1 MWLATIG
8 DWDVEH
14 WENTAGWSW
23 SSVGGGE
30 SNQPLLGLAIF
41 ALFTFVVVIVLL
53 NLLIAILSE
62 TFDRVMESTGRV
74 TVREKLAITMD
85 VEASARCITLCC
97 RAKFNARFEPTWYP
111 SWVHVLRPK
120 GQNTEDADAA
130 AQGAVRLLKL
140 KLQVKKLDVMV
151 ERRFDKLAGIIGN
164 VADRVDKLEQM
175 QRAADDN
182 VREMKG
188 ELARVV
194 EELKGK
200 LARVVE
206 DAMKRAFAAHA
217 PSAGAAGAPAARAE
231 QSPTDADKTAAAPAP
246 DKESLD
252 LADLDLDDTMWD

>member
-14 WENTAGWSW
+14 WEDTAGWSW

-30 SNQPLLGLAIF
+30 GNQPLLGLCIF

-85 VEASARCITLCC
+85 VESSARCLTLCC
-97 RAKFNARFEPTWYP
+97 RAKFNALFEPTWYP
-111 SWVHVLRPK
+111 SWIHILRPK

-140 KLQVKKLDVMV
+140 KLQVKKLDVAV
-151 ERRFDKLAGIIGN
+151 ERRFDKLAGAIDE
-164 VADRVDKLEQM
+164 VAGRVGKLEQM
-175 QRAADDN
+175 QR
-182 VREMKG
+182 EQKG

-194 EELKGK
+194 E
-200 LARVVE
+200 
-206 DAMKRAFAAHA
+206 DAIKRAFAA
-217 PSAGAAGAPAARAE
+217 SARSIGAPAA
-231 QSPTDADKTAAAPAP
+231 PAAPARP
-246 DKESLD
+246 AVPAAPVPAADKESLD
-252 LADLDLDDTMWD
+252 ADLDFDFDFD